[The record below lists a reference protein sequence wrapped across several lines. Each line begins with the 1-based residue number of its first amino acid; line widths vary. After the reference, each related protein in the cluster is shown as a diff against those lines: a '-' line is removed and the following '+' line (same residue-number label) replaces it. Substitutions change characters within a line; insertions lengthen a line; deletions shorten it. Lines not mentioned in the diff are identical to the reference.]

1 MAIDTRTP
9 RTSQRW
15 HPAWTVA
22 AVTLGALVAAAA
34 FRSSTGVL
42 IEPIESEFGWT
53 RATTSGAVSLN
64 LVLYGL
70 AAPRCRGDGA
80 LRSAAR
86 RHAVPAPRGAGQPG
100 DHLHDRPVAAL
111 AALGLRHR
119 HRHRRHGLVFG
130 AIVAN
135 RWFHTHRG
143 LVMGVF
149 SAANA
154 TGQLI
159 FLPAIAWVPNTTDGA
174 PRHTSPSVSPCSC
187 PSSSG
192 SFSVTS
198 PPTAACSPYGV
209 AEGMPWRRRPRPPSP
224 RAAAIRVLR
233 QSSRSWAFWA
243 LVLTFWVCGWSTN
256 GLIQTH
262 FIPAAHDH
270 GMAQT
275 TAAGLLA
282 LVGIF
287 DVLGTVASGWLTDRM
302 DSRVLLAIY
311 YGGRGLSLLAIDAVL
326 APHVEPGM
334 WVFIVF
340 YGLDWVATVPPTVA
354 LCRQHFGIRTRAW
367 SSAGCSAPMVGA
379 GIGASIAGWIRT
391 ASGSY
396 HSAWL
401 LAAALCF
408 ISVGLALSILQA
420 PHDCRTRPRPGTG
433 STREAIEVGDRLV
446 CRPRTASWIRG
457 QRTTAGRDRQ

>member
-9 RTSQRW
+9 RTGQRW

-70 AAPRCRGDGA
+70 AAPFAAPVMERFGPRRVVTLSLLLVGLASLATTFMTAPWQLWLLWGFVIGIGTGA
-80 LRSAAR
+80 MA
-86 RHAVPAPRGAGQPG
+86 
-100 DHLHDRPVAAL
+100 
-111 AALGLRHR
+111 
-119 HRHRRHGLVFG
+119 LVFG

-159 FLPAIAWVPNTTDGA
+159 FLPAIAWAAEHHGWRSA
-174 PRHTSPSVSPCSC
+174 AY
-187 PSSSG
+187 
-192 SFSVTS
+192 VTVGLALLMS
-198 PPTAACSPYGV
+198 LLIWLFLGDQPADRGMLPYGV
-209 AEGMPWRRRPRPPSP
+209 AEGYAVEAPPATTESP
-224 RAAAIRVLR
+224 ALAAIRVLR

-326 APHVEPGM
+326 APNVEPGM

-354 LCRQHFGIRTRAW
+354 LCRRHFGIKDSGMVFGWVFCAH
-367 SSAGCSAPMVGA
+367 MVGA

-408 ISVGLALSILQA
+408 ISVGLALSI
-420 PHDCRTRPRPGTG
+420 RKRPMTVA
-433 STREAIEVGDRLV
+433 T
-446 CRPRTASWIRG
+446 
-457 QRTTAGRDRQ
+457 